1 VGMEQAVR
9 RALVFGLIGGF
20 AAWHLS
26 LVGLIEAFA
35 GRRLIGQGVT
45 FSYVLLLALMLTVGY
60 LVGRRIS
67 NWTGLLGAALAGL
80 LVGLALW
87 VLALLVATVDLRTVF
102 VAASPA
108 LPDILT
114 FNRGTGAVG
123 LAVLLLVGAA
133 VGFLGGGLTWLP
145 ATGRRAVLTAL
156 AIAVLVGLLRDVLS
170 PIFPAPVMGFL
181 FTPTGG
187 LSLPGTATVLAL
199 ALAVPIARQVLA
211 NRASSHRGSLSV
223 RALQRRRVA
232 ARVIGVVFLASF
244 PLWAGL
250 FLSNVSDFVGL
261 YILMGLGLNLVLGF
275 AGLLDLGYVAFFAIG
290 AYSMA
295 VLTSPELG
303 HFTLGFWEALPIA
316 VAMTVVSGILIGL
329 PVLRMR
335 GDYLAI
341 TTLGFGEI
349 VRLLVLSDWLKPHLG
364 GAQGVTRIARPELGP
379 FVIDRPQEY
388 YYLILIGCG
397 LAWFLSVRLRDSRI
411 GRAWMAI
418 REDEDV
424 AQAMGINRVTA
435 KLLAFATGAAMGG
448 LSGALFASLV
458 NSVIPQSFSLL
469 VSINVVA
476 LLVLGGIGSLPG
488 VVVGALAL
496 VGLPEL
502 LREFQEYRLLVYGV
516 VLVAMMIFRPAG
528 LWPEET
534 RVRELEEAAEEGKTR
549 APAEVAAVTQDGA

>member
-1 VGMEQAVR
+1 MEQAVR

>member
-1 VGMEQAVR
+1 MR

-170 PIFPAPVMGFL
+170 PILPAPVMGFL

-232 ARVIGVVFLASF
+232 AGVIGIVFLASF

>member
-1 VGMEQAVR
+1 MR
-9 RALVFGLIGGF
+9 RALTFGLIGSIV
-20 AAWHLS
+20 AWHLS
-26 LVGLIEAFA
+26 LVGLVAAFA
-35 GRRLIGQGVT
+35 ERWLIGQSLT
-45 FSYVLLLALMLTVGY
+45 FSYVVLLALILLVGY
-60 LVGRRIS
+60 LTARRVS
-67 NWTGLLGAALAGL
+67 DWTGLAGAALAGL
-80 LVGLALW
+80 VVGLALW
-87 VLALLVATVDLRTVF
+87 ILALIVTEVNLRDAF
-102 VAASPA
+102 VAASPSLA
-108 LPDILT
+108 QILT
-114 FNRGTGAVG
+114 FDRGVSVPS
-123 LAVLLLVGAA
+123 LAILLLIGAA
-133 VGFLGGGLTWLP
+133 TGLIGGGIAWIP
-145 ATGRRAVLTAL
+145 ATGRRIVIGAL
-156 AIAVLVGLLRDVLS
+156 SVTVLVGLLRDVLG
-170 PIFPAPVMGFL
+170 PVLPPFLMRFL
-181 FTPTGG
+181 FSPGGG
-187 LSLPGTATVLAL
+187 LSLPGAVIVLGLAIAIPVMRSGLRMQRVRQKGVLPARVLRRRRLAL
-199 ALAVPIARQVLA
+199 
-211 NRASSHRGSLSV
+211 
-223 RALQRRRVA
+223 RAL
-232 ARVIGVVFLASF
+232 GVVFFVSF
-244 PLWAGL
+244 PLWAKL
-250 FLSNVSDFVGL
+250 FLSNVADFVGL

-303 HFTLGFWEALPIA
+303 AFTLGFWTALPIA
-316 VAMTVVSGILIGL
+316 VAITVFSGILIGL

-341 TTLGFGEI
+341 ATLGFGEI

-364 GAQGVTRIARPELGP
+364 GAQGVTRIARPVLGP

-397 LAWFLSVRLRDSRI
+397 LGWFLSVRLRDSRI

-435 KLLAFATGAAMGG
+435 KLLAFATGASMGG

-488 VVVGALAL
+488 VLVGALAL

-502 LREFQEYRLLVYGV
+502 LREFQEYRLLVYGA
-516 VLVAMMIFRPAG
+516 VLIAMMIFRPAG

-534 RVRELEEAAEEGKTR
+534 RVRELEEAAEEARETARTGV
-549 APAEVAAVTQDGA
+549 VAASQDGV

>member
-1 VGMEQAVR
+1 MR
-9 RALVFGLIGGF
+9 RALTFGLIGSVV
-20 AAWHLS
+20 AWHLS
-26 LVGLIEAFA
+26 LVGLVAAFA
-35 GRRLIGQGVT
+35 ERRLIGQSLT
-45 FSYVLLLALMLTVGY
+45 FSYVLLLALMLLVGY
-60 LVGRRIS
+60 LTARRVS
-67 NWTGLLGAALAGL
+67 DWTGLAGAALSGL

-87 VLALLVATVDLRTVF
+87 ILALIVTEVNLRDAF
-102 VAASPA
+102 VAASPSLA
-108 LPDILT
+108 QILT
-114 FNRGTGAVG
+114 FDRGVSAASLAILLLIGAVT
-123 LAVLLLVGAA
+123 
-133 VGFLGGGLTWLP
+133 GFIGGGLTWIP
-145 ATGRRAVLTAL
+145 ATGRRTVIGAL
-156 AIAVLVGLLRDVLS
+156 SVTVLVGLLRDVLG
-170 PIFPAPVMGFL
+170 PVLPAFLMGFL
-181 FTPTGG
+181 FSPAGG
-187 LSLPGTATVLAL
+187 LSLPGAVIVLGLAIAIPVMRHVLAARKAGQEGPLPARVLRRRRL
-199 ALAVPIARQVLA
+199 ALRVL
-211 NRASSHRGSLSV
+211 
-223 RALQRRRVA
+223 
-232 ARVIGVVFLASF
+232 GVVFFVSF
-244 PLWAGL
+244 PLWAKL
-250 FLSNVSDFVGL
+250 FLSNVADFVGL

-303 HFTLGFWEALPIA
+303 ALTLGFWTALPIA
-316 VAMTVVSGILIGL
+316 VAITVFSGILIGL

-341 TTLGFGEI
+341 ATLGFGEI

-364 GAQGVTRIARPELGP
+364 GAQGVTRIARPVLGP

-397 LAWFLSVRLRDSRI
+397 LGWFLSVRLRDSRI

-435 KLLAFATGAAMGG
+435 KLLAFATGASMGG

-458 NSVIPQSFSLL
+458 NSVIPQSFSIL

-488 VVVGALAL
+488 ILVGALAL

-516 VLVAMMIFRPAG
+516 VLVIMMIWRPAG

-534 RVRELEEAAEEGKTR
+534 RVRELEEAAEEARER
-549 APAEVAAVTQDGA
+549 APAEVVVASQDGA

>member
-1 VGMEQAVR
+1 MGMEQAVR

>member
-1 VGMEQAVR
+1 MGREQAVR
-9 RALVFGLIGGF
+9 RALVFGLIGGIV
-20 AAWHLS
+20 AWHLS

-45 FSYVLLLALMLTVGY
+45 FSYVLLLAVMLTVGY
-60 LVGRRIS
+60 LVARRVS
-67 NWTGLLGAALAGL
+67 NWTGLAGAALAGL

-87 VLALLVATVDLRTVF
+87 ALALLVDQVDLRTIF
-102 VAASPA
+102 VAASPT
-108 LPDILT
+108 LPEILT
-114 FNRGTGAVG
+114 FNRGAGAVG
-123 LAVLLLVGAA
+123 LIVLLLVGAA
-133 VGFLGGGLTWLP
+133 AGFIGGGLTWFP
-145 ATGRRAVLTAL
+145 ATGRRAVITAL
-156 AIAVLVGLLRDVLS
+156 SITVLVGLLRDVLN
-170 PIFPAPVMGFL
+170 PVLPALVMGFL
-181 FTPTGG
+181 FTTTGG
-187 LSLPGTATVLAL
+187 LSLPGAVVVLAL
-199 ALAVPIARQVLA
+199 ALAFPIARHVVAQ
-211 NRASSHRGSLSV
+211 RAGER
-223 RALQRRRVA
+223 RAALPAPARRRRRAVL
-232 ARVIGVVFLASF
+232 RLISLVFLVSF

-250 FLSNVSDFVGL
+250 FLSNVTDFVGL

-316 VAMTVVSGILIGL
+316 VAITVLSGILIGL

-341 TTLGFGEI
+341 ATLGFGEI

-388 YYLILIGCG
+388 YYLILIGCA

-435 KLLAFATGAAMGG
+435 KLLAFATGASMGG

-488 VVVGALAL
+488 VLVGALAL

-502 LREFQEYRLLVYGV
+502 LREFQEYRLLVYGA
-516 VLVAMMIFRPAG
+516 VLIAMMIFRPAG

-534 RVRELEEAAEEGKTR
+534 RVRELEEAAEEARAR
-549 APAEVAAVTQDGA
+549 APAEVVVVTQDGE